1 MAAAELAAL
10 APGQWETRTRALALA
25 VLRDDA
31 TFTVDDPRFS
41 TAVVV
46 GPSMLSTDGAE
57 HERHR
62 RPFARAY
69 RLDAV
74 RADHAEQVRADCDTL
89 IDGFADAGE
98 AELRRQLA
106 GPLAVLTMA
115 RALGLDAL
123 PVATVLG
130 WYDAI
135 VSAVTVVS
143 GGDDVPEAG
152 RTAFAGLADHLRP
165 ALAAHGDLTP
175 DEAVSNAA
183 VLLFGGV
190 ETTEG
195 MIANAALHL
204 LGHPAQRAL
213 VAADRSLLPGAVN
226 ESLRL
231 EPAAPF
237 VDRYATADVE
247 VAGEP
252 VRRGDLVRVSLGTP
266 TAIPPRSPIPSGST
280 CAGRRPACSWR
291 SRRGLTSASAC
302 TWRGWRRPRRSTACS
317 TGCPASSSTRRAPPW
332 WQGRCSASRR
342 RCGSSSDGRRRVT
355 VLCGSV
361 RPAFQGQTP

>member
-1 MAAAELAAL
+1 MAVTALAAL
-10 APGQWETRTRALALA
+10 GPGQWETRTRALALE
-25 VLRDDA
+25 VLRDDT

-57 HERHR
+57 HDRHR

-69 RLDAV
+69 RLDTV
-74 RADHAEQVRADCDTL
+74 RADHADAVRADCDAL
-89 IDGFADAGE
+89 IDAFAGAGE

-115 RALGLDAL
+115 RALGLDTL

-135 VSAVTVVS
+135 VAAVTVVS
-143 GGDDVPEAG
+143 DGGAVPERG
-152 RTAFAGLADHLRP
+152 RHAFAALADHLRP

-204 LGHPAQRAL
+204 LSHPEQQAL
-213 VAADRSLLPGAVN
+213 VEADRSLLPGAVN

-231 EPAAPF
+231 EPAAAF
-237 VDRYATADVE
+237 VDRYATVG
-247 VAGEP
+247 VALAGQE
-252 VRRGDLVRVSLGTP
+252 VRRGDLVRVSLRHANRDPLTFP
-266 TAIPPRSPIPSGST
+266 DPERFDV
-280 CAGRRPACSWR
+280 RRPEVRLQLAFAQGPHVCLGMHLAR
-291 SRRGLTSASAC
+291 LETQ
-302 TWRGWRRPRRSTACS
+302 TALDRLLDRLP
-317 TGCPASSSTRRAPPW
+317 GIALDA
-332 WQGRCSASRR
+332 A
-342 RCGSSSDGRRRVT
+342 
-355 VLCGSV
+355 
-361 RPAFQGQTP
+361 RPAAVAGEVFRKPPELWVRF

>member
-10 APGQWETRTRALALA
+10 APGSWETRTRALALW
-25 VLRDDA
+25 VLRDDG

-46 GPSMLSTDGAE
+46 GPSMLSTDGTE
-57 HERHR
+57 HDRHR

-74 RADHAEQVRADCDTL
+74 RRDHADAVRIDCDGL
-89 IDGFADAGE
+89 IDVFAGAGE

-115 RALGLDAL
+115 RALGLDDL

-135 VSAVTVVS
+135 VAAVTVVS
-143 GGDDVPEAG
+143 GGGDVPDAG
-152 RTAFAGLADHLRP
+152 RAAFAEMAAHLRP

-175 DEAVSNAA
+175 DEAVSDAA

-204 LGHPAQRAL
+204 LSHPQQRAL
-213 VAADRSLLPGAVN
+213 VEADRSLLAGAVQ

-237 VDRYATADVE
+237 VDRYATGDVTL
-247 VAGEP
+247 AGEQ
-252 VRRGDLVRVSLGTP
+252 VRRGDLVRVSLRHANRDP
-266 TAIPPRSPIPSGST
+266 LVFADPERFDV
-280 CAGRRPACSWR
+280 RRPEVRLQLAFAQGPHVCLGMHLAR
-291 SRRGLTSASAC
+291 LEAQ
-302 TWRGWRRPRRSTACS
+302 TALDRLLDRLP
-317 TGCPASSSTRRAPPW
+317 GVALDPA
-332 WQGRCSASRR
+332 
-342 RCGSSSDGRRRVT
+342 
-355 VLCGSV
+355 
-361 RPAFQGQTP
+361 RPAAVAGEVFRKPPELWVRFPPA